1 MRQMIKGLLAALAV
15 TTAGVAPAA
24 ACGWGSGCCN
34 TGYVSP
40 CAQTYAP
47 TYSYSA
53 GGCGTCGTSWGYE
66 RLAEPETQ
74 YYYVNQGP
82 TYSGPGAFAPRGEY
96 QEEALP
102 VYGYGHH
109 YGYRHHGYGYGYG
122 QRNYGYGYG
131 WHHRPY
137 HHHWQQYGYAPH
149 HYGHRWGGEGSYYGH
164 PLVRRYY

>member
-1 MRQMIKGLLAALAV
+1 MRQMIKGLLAAFAV
-15 TTAGVAPAA
+15 TAAGVAPAA
-24 ACGWGSGCCN
+24 ACGFGGGWGSGCCN

-47 TYSYSA
+47 TYSYSYNP
-53 GGCGTCGTSWGYE
+53 CGTCGTSWGYE

-82 TYSGPGAFAPRGEY
+82 TYSGPGAFAPYGEY

-102 VYGYGHH
+102 T

-122 QRNYGYGYG
+122 

-137 HHHWQQYGYAPH
+137 HRWHEYGYAPR
-149 HYGHRWGGEGSYYGH
+149 HYGYGYHRWGGEGSYYGH

>member
-24 ACGWGSGCCN
+24 ACGWGTGCCN

-40 CAQTYAP
+40 CATTYVP
-47 TYSYSA
+47 TYSYSYNP
-53 GGCGTCGTSWGYE
+53 CGTCSTSWAYE

-82 TYSGPGAFAPRGEY
+82 TYSGPGAFAPYGEY
-96 QEEALP
+96 REEALP
-102 VYGYGHH
+102 TYGYRH
-109 YGYRHHGYGYGYG
+109 YGYRHHGYGYGWHRPYH
-122 QRNYGYGYG
+122 RWHHYGYGYMP
-131 WHHRPY
+131 R
-137 HHHWQQYGYAPH
+137 QYGY
-149 HYGHRWGGEGSYYGH
+149 HRWGGEGTYYGH

>member
-24 ACGWGSGCCN
+24 ACGWGGGCCN

-47 TYSYSA
+47 TYSYDYSYNQ
-53 GGCGTCGTSWGYE
+53 CGTCGTSWGYE

-82 TYSGPGAFAPRGEY
+82 TYSGPGAFAPLPTY
-96 QEEALP
+96 QENAIP
-102 VYGYGHH
+102 YYGPNYYGA
-109 YGYRHHGYGYGYG
+109 GRRSAAAYR
-122 QRNYGYGYG
+122 
-131 WHHRPY
+131 WHHQY
-137 HHHWQQYGYAPH
+137 H
-149 HYGHRWGGEGSYYGH
+149 YY
-164 PLVRRYY
+164 PLRRYN

>member
-24 ACGWGSGCCN
+24 ACGWGSGCC

-40 CAQTYAP
+40 CATTYAP
-47 TYSYSA
+47 TYSYSYNP
-53 GGCGTCGTSWGYE
+53 CGTCGTSWGYE

-82 TYSGPGAFAPRGEY
+82 TYSGPGAFAPQGEY

-102 VYGYGHH
+102 TYGYGHH
-109 YGYRHHGYGYGYG
+109 YGYRHHGYGYG
-122 QRNYGYGYG
+122 

-137 HHHWQQYGYAPH
+137 HHRWHEYGYAPR
-149 HYGHRWGGEGSYYGH
+149 HYGYHRWGGEGSYYGH

>member
-40 CAQTYAP
+40 CAQTYVP
-47 TYSYSA
+47 TYSYSYNP
-53 GGCGTCGTSWGYE
+53 CGTCGTSWGYE

-82 TYSGPGAFAPRGEY
+82 TYSGPGAFAPYSSY

-102 VYGYGHH
+102 AYGYGHH
-109 YGYRHHGYGYGYG
+109 YGYRHHGYGYG
-122 QRNYGYGYG
+122 NGYG

-137 HHHWQQYGYAPH
+137 HHHWQQYGYASH
-149 HYGHRWGGEGSYYGH
+149 HYGYHRWGGEGGYYGH

>member
-24 ACGWGSGCCN
+24 ACGWGTGCCN

-40 CAQTYAP
+40 CATTYVP
-47 TYSYSA
+47 TYSYSYNP
-53 GGCGTCGTSWGYE
+53 CGTCGTSWGYE

-82 TYSGPGAFAPRGEY
+82 TYSGPGAFAPYGEY

-102 VYGYGHH
+102 TWGYGYR
-109 YGYRHHGYGYGYG
+109 YGYRHHGYGYGWHRPYRSWHHYG
-122 QRNYGYGYG
+122 YAPRHYGYGY
-131 WHHRPY
+131 
-137 HHHWQQYGYAPH
+137 
-149 HYGHRWGGEGSYYGH
+149 HRWGGEGSYYGH

>member
-24 ACGWGSGCCN
+24 ACGWGGGCCN

-40 CAQTYAP
+40 CAQSYAP
-47 TYSYSA
+47 TYSYSYSP
-53 GGCGTCGTSWGYE
+53 CGTCNTGWAHE
-66 RLAEPETQ
+66 QLAEPETQ

-82 TYSGPGAFAPRGEY
+82 TYSGPGAFAPTREY

-102 VYGYGHH
+102 AYHH
-109 YGYRHHGYGYGYG
+109 YGYRHH
-122 QRNYGYGYG
+122 GYGYG

-137 HHHWQQYGYAPH
+137 HHHWQQYGYAPR
-149 HYGHRWGGEGSYYGH
+149 HYGYHHRWGGEGSYYGH

>member
-24 ACGWGSGCCN
+24 ACGYGGGWGSGCCN

-47 TYSYSA
+47 TYSYSYNP
-53 GGCGTCGTSWGYE
+53 CGTCGTSWGYE

-82 TYSGPGAFAPRGEY
+82 TYSGPGAFAPYGEY

-102 VYGYGHH
+102 T

-122 QRNYGYGYG
+122 

-137 HHHWQQYGYAPH
+137 HRWHEYGYAPR
-149 HYGHRWGGEGSYYGH
+149 HYGYGYHRWGGEGSYYGH